1 MAMPETKEFLKGM
14 FAKTGQMPGSSV
26 IQIQRRMIE
35 HFGVTAD
42 YGVSQLNLLGQQDPK
57 DRDMELINKMQQF
70 AMCAQMATKE
80 ACFTESQREEF
91 YKEICPEKW
100 LLDSGRLN
108 VFGSEWMEEIEKARK
123 KAEKDNA
130 KKLNFEEAEDKFD
143 SLGNKIEVVKEKK
156 ELSRS
161 DKKSLLKKK
170 KEMEKEG
177 LDTYEIDQLLGIE

>member
-1 MAMPETKEFLKGM
+1 
-14 FAKTGQMPGSSV
+14 
-26 IQIQRRMIE
+26 
-35 HFGVTAD
+35 
-42 YGVSQLNLLGQQDPK
+42 
-57 DRDMELINKMQQF
+57 
-70 AMCAQMATKE
+70 
-80 ACFTESQREEF
+80 
-91 YKEICPEKW
+91 
-100 LLDSGRLN
+100 